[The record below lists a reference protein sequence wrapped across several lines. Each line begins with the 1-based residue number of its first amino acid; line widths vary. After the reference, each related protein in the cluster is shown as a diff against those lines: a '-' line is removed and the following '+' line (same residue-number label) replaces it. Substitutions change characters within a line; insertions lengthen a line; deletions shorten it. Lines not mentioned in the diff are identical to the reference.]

1 MRLSITVFCGL
12 LIASGCSDATMPT
25 SEPLL
30 VHAARV
36 RAVNFR
42 FIEPATT
49 IPAGDT
55 IYFAIANGTHSV
67 HFDTPGAPDSVPSTP
82 ASAIAK
88 RRFPT
93 AGTYNFHC
101 SRHGSLGMQGVITVT
116 P

>member
-1 MRLSITVFCGL
+1 MRLPTPILCGL
-12 LIASGCSDATMPT
+12 LAIAGCGDATMPE

-42 FIEPATT
+42 FIEPSTT

-82 ASAIAK
+82 ATAIAK
-88 RRFPT
+88 RRFLT

>member
-1 MRLSITVFCGL
+1 MRPSVTLLCGL
-12 LIASGCSDATMPT
+12 LLASGCGDPNMPV

-82 ASAIAK
+82 ATAIVK

-93 AGTYNFHC
+93 PGTYNFHC
-101 SRHGSLGMQGVITVT
+101 SRHLGLGMQGSITVT